1 MSGEDNHLG
10 VSSPF
15 LRLCPPRSELK
26 VTAAVREDQVQ
37 QGRNSRKENSN
48 DTASGDFR
56 PTLWASADKLRGNM
70 DAAEYKHVALGLIF
84 LKYISDRFEERRAQ
98 ALADP
103 EEVDLVDE
111 RDLYVGDN
119 IFWVPENARWDHLKA
134 NATST
139 DPTIGAL
146 IDRAMLDLEAENAS
160 LKGVLTKNYA
170 RPELDQTKLGE
181 VIKLFSDLTFRDEHH
196 GQDMLG
202 RVYEY
207 FLGQFAI
214 AEGKRGGQ
222 FYTAGCVVQLL
233 VEMIQPF
240 KGQVYDPCC
249 GSGGMFVQSERFVE
263 AHATQHVDLARRR
276 HEISIYGQE
285 SNPTTWRLAKM
296 NLAIRGIEANLGQK
310 WADSFHE
317 DLHPGLKADFVLAN
331 PPFNDSDWGGERLRS
346 GDRWQFSV
354 PPVSNANFAW
364 VQHFIHHLAP
374 HGYAGFVLANGSLST
389 QQSGEGD
396 IRRAIVDADLVDC
409 IVSLPGQLF
418 FTTQIPVCLW
428 FITRDKSNGLVRD
441 MKLRDRRRETLF
453 IDARGLGTMQ
463 TRTLKVLTNA
473 DIAKVADTYHA
484 WREPGARYSDEL
496 GFAKSVTTAQIA
508 EQSYVLTPGRY
519 VGTAAAEEEGDP
531 FAERMNRL
539 TAMLREH
546 MAEGARLDERIRKA
560 LAGVGYG
567 W

>member
-1 MSGEDNHLG
+1 MARGRKAGATD
-10 VSSPF
+10 SS
-15 LRLCPPRSELK
+15 
-26 VTAAVREDQVQ
+26 
-37 QGRNSRKENSN
+37 KE
-48 DTASGDFR
+48 AKAGPDFR
-56 PTLWASADKLRGNM
+56 ATLWASADKLRGNM

-84 LKYISDRFEERRAQ
+84 LKYISDRFEERRAE

-103 EEVDLVDE
+103 EERDLVDE
-111 RDLYVGDN
+111 RDLYIGDN
-119 IFWVPENARWDHLKA
+119 VFWVPEKARWDYLKA

-146 IDRAMLDLEAENAS
+146 IDQAMLDLEAENPS

-170 RPELDQTKLGE
+170 RPELDQTKLGD
-181 VIKLFSDLTFRDEHH
+181 VIKLFSDLAFKDGHH
-196 GQDMLG
+196 GQDVLG

-222 FYTAGCVVQLL
+222 FYTAGCVVQVL
-233 VEMIQPF
+233 VEMLQPF
-240 KGQVYDPCC
+240 KGRVYDPCC

-263 AHATQHVDLARRR
+263 AHNGRRNN
-276 HEISIYGQE
+276 ISIFGQE

-296 NLAIRGIEANLGQK
+296 NLAIRGIEANLGPK

-331 PPFNDSDWGGERLRS
+331 PPFNDSDWGGDKLRS
-346 GDRWQFSV
+346 GDRWQYGL
-354 PPVSNANFAW
+354 PPVGNANFAW
-364 VQHFIHHLAP
+364 VQHFIYHLAP
-374 HGYAGFVLANGSLST
+374 HGYAGFVLANGSLSS
-389 QQSGEGD
+389 QQSGEGE

-418 FTTQIPVCLW
+418 STTQIPVCLW
-428 FITRDKSNGLVRD
+428 FLTKDKSNGLGLD
-441 MKLRDRRRETLF
+441 KTLRNRSRETLF

-463 TRTLKVLTNA
+463 SRTLKVLTDD

-484 WREPGARYSDEL
+484 WREIGGRYADEPGL
-496 GFAKSVTTAQIA
+496 AKSATTDDIAAQG
-508 EQSYVLTPGRY
+508 YVLTPGRY
-519 VGTAAAEEEGDP
+519 VGTAATDEEDEP
-531 FAERMNRL
+531 FPDRMARL
-539 TAMLREH
+539 TATLREQI
-546 MAEGARLDERIRKA
+546 AEGAQLDERIRKV